1 MMLPNHSKH
10 HLNLI
15 VSMIITCVIAA
26 CLLAACS
33 AQLKTGKS
41 ISYDTQT
48 TQPATAS
55 ANQSGQTSS
64 AFTAIATATVI
75 SQASAT
81 PTQQP
86 LPSLSPTIT
95 FTATETPTPTQ
106 DTRPLPKYWRE
117 WPVIPTVSAKAEEVF
132 LAGLAQGNNPH
143 VFSRIGDCQSLP
155 EVFLGIYGTD
165 RYWLSEKYKG
175 LEFTIAQF
183 SGAFGQANQT
193 VRDGFSVA
201 SVLSPLL
208 ADKQVCQGGET
219 PLECEIRLQK
229 PILIFISLGTNWQPG
244 AEITF
249 AEHLRKIVDLSISHG
264 VIPVLMTK
272 ADNVEKD
279 NLLNLAIAQVA
290 YDTQMPLLNTWAAVQ
305 YLPNHGLKEDG
316 IYLTTE
322 AWDERSFTALIALDA
337 IWRDLDTLVTQ

>member
-1 MMLPNHSKH
+1 MRPDRINH
-10 HLNLI
+10 HLSTVPAKTIIWFI
-15 VSMIITCVIAA
+15 VVGF
-26 CLLAACS
+26 LAAC
-33 AQLKTGKS
+33 ATQLNSGKS
-41 ISYDTQT
+41 LSIDGQA
-48 TQPATAS
+48 TQPVLTS
-55 ANQSGQTSS
+55 LNNTELPTSS
-64 AFTAIATATVI
+64 VITTVTVTAI
-75 SQASAT
+75 SLASTT
-81 PTQQP
+81 PTQLP

-95 FTATETPTPTQ
+95 STATETPTSTP
-106 DTRPLPKYWRE
+106 DTRPTPKYWRE

-143 VFSRIGDCQSLP
+143 SFSRIGDCQSLP
-155 EVFLGIYGTD
+155 EVFLGIYDTD
-165 RYWLSEKYKG
+165 RYWLSDRYKD
-175 LEFTIAQF
+175 LEFTIDQF
-183 SGAFGQANQT
+183 NGAFGQTNQT

-208 ADKQVCQGGET
+208 ADKQFCQGGET
-219 PLECEIRLQK
+219 PLECEFRLNK

-249 AEHLRKIVDLSISHG
+249 AEHLRKIVDVSIQRG

-272 ADNVEKD
+272 ADNVEHD

-290 YDTQMPLLNTWAAVQ
+290 YDTQMPLVNTWAAVQ

-337 IWRDLDTLVTQ
+337 IWRDLAPLIPH